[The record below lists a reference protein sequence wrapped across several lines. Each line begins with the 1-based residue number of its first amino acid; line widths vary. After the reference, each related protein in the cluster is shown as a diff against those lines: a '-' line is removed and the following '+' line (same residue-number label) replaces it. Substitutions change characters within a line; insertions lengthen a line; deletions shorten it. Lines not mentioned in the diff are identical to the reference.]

1 MAWYKCR
8 YGRVDCR
15 TDTVGLQLRY
25 KCCPTPATL
34 LLTRLLLSVGG
45 GGHYWVVGGGREE
58 VTLFSNQFTTT
69 TTTNMDSLTITTEAD
84 FCQAPDKPNSAV
96 TAAHLPATTL
106 TIRYKPLALS
116 RLSLSLPDKCPMQ
129 FIDNVRT
136 GRRKN
141 WFYSGCL
148 SCVIQYDKIHNT
160 LCSID
165 S

>member
-58 VTLFSNQFTTT
+58 VTLFSNQFTT

-141 WFYSGCL
+141 WFYSG
-148 SCVIQYDKIHNT
+148 
-160 LCSID
+160 
-165 S
+165 